1 LQGFVRYR
9 YRFAYNRHAQKLH
22 PIRACYL
29 ALLLVHH
36 QFQSL
41 LDKSTDAVHHPF
53 RRLRRLHED
62 VAVISKPAKL
72 KAAPLQLFI
81 QLVQDDVAE

>member
-1 LQGFVRYR
+1 MRYR
-9 YRFAYNRHAQKLH
+9 YRFAYNRHTQKLD
-22 PIRACYL
+22 PIRARYL

-41 LDKSTDAVHHPF
+41 LDVSADAFHHPLS
-53 RRLRRLHED
+53 RLRRLHED
-62 VAVISKPAKL
+62 VAIVSKSTKL